1 MDFLASPNWLQV
13 LLLVIQK
20 SALILLYYNVNMT
33 TVEQKAKVTS
43 TVQYDKFLP
52 VWIHLFFFLRE
63 EGGWKAL
70 ITDVKVKMERD
81 VQENER
87 YISFTGVCKTHPKLF
102 FNVMVTCVEI
112 CSYCFC
118 FHKIIQW
125 QAPCERV
132 TGQWASITPKDLRI
146 GVQRDGG
153 GRTHEELWITCTA
166 V

>member
-63 EGGWKAL
+63 EGGEKRW
-70 ITDVKVKMERD
+70 
-81 VQENER
+81 
-87 YISFTGVCKTHPKLF
+87 
-102 FNVMVTCVEI
+102 
-112 CSYCFC
+112 
-118 FHKIIQW
+118 
-125 QAPCERV
+125 
-132 TGQWASITPKDLRI
+132 
-146 GVQRDGG
+146 
-153 GRTHEELWITCTA
+153 
-166 V
+166 